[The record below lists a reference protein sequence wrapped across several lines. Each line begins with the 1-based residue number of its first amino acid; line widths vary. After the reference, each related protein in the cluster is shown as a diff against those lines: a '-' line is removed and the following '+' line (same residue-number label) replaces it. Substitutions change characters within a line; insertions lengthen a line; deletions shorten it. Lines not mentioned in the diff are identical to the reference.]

1 MPAGPRNSSDVKA
14 GRAFVLMDR
23 SLDRA
28 EFGPRWLS
36 DDRIAREIIGAFHF
50 GQHQLGFFE
59 LYAFVIMPN
68 HVHLLLQPRVPL
80 ARITKSLKRYTA
92 RRANQIL
99 DRTGSPF
106 WQYESFDHWVR
117 NERELQRII
126 NYIECNPVAAGLVGK
141 SEEWRWSSAYK
152 VLELQA

>member
-1 MPAGPRNSSDVKA
+1 
-14 GRAFVLMDR
+14 MDR

-28 EFGPRWLS
+28 KFGPRWLS
-36 DDRIAREIIGAFHF
+36 DDRVAREIVGAFHF
-50 GQHQLGFFE
+50 GQHEQRFYE

-68 HVHLLLQPRVPL
+68 HVHLLIQPLVPL
-80 ARITKSLKRYTA
+80 ARITKSLKGYTA

-117 NERELQRII
+117 NEPELLKII
-126 NYIECNPVAAGLVGK
+126 NYIEYNPVAAGLVGK
-141 SEEWRWSSAYK
+141 PEEWRWSSAYK
-152 VLELQA
+152 VAELQA